1 MRRRTAEDSWA
12 HAGTTCRLRAGW
24 HTRVRLPLLG
34 PSSSPS
40 PPAPC
45 PLAATARWSTPD
57 ASASATRLA
66 QTHAASGGESDSG
79 AEAAAAAEGAA
90 AEGTAAEGGATEGAA
105 SRRRRRR
112 VGDVQRLAAAARAS
126 HGVAVARACAALPAA
141 NRFVASECEAAPK
154 EPNSEAHDVRGLLC
168 ASGVRGGAAVGGQVG
183 WQRRGQRGGER
194 HKARAWSRQW
204 WWGGVTTGEVVRLR
218 ARSCAFE

>member
-154 EPNSEAHDVRGLLC
+154 EPNSEAHVVRGLLC
-168 ASGVRGGAAVGGQVG
+168 GVRSARRRRRRRASRLAAARSARRRAAQSSHLEQAVVVG
-183 WQRRGQRGGER
+183 WGDDRRG
-194 HKARAWSRQW
+194 RAPS
-204 WWGGVTTGEVVRLR
+204 GPKL
-218 ARSCAFE
+218 CL